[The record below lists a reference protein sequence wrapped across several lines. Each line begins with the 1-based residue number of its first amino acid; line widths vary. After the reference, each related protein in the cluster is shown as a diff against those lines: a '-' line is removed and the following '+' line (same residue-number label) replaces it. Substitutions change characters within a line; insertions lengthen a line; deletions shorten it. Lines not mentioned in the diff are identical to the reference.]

1 MGKFV
6 ISKTT
11 EGKFKFD
18 LVDDKGNIILVGKK
32 YLQKSMC
39 KKGIESVKDNSQD
52 KSKYK
57 CKRTLNNKTFFNLKS
72 INGKIIGTSQI
83 YEGKTSRDEAI
94 AFIKSKVPTAA
105 VEDHSKITFGD

>member
-11 EGKFKFD
+11 DGKFKFD
-18 LVDDKGNIILVGKK
+18 LVDHKGNVILAGKK

-39 KKGIESVKDNSQD
+39 KNGIESVKENSPD

-57 CKRTLNNKTFFNLKS
+57 CKRTSNNKTLFSLKS

-83 YEGKTSRDEAI
+83 YEDKTSRDEAI
-94 AFIKSKVPTAA
+94 AFIKKKAPTAP
-105 VEDHSKITFGD
+105 VEDHSKIILGD